1 MIRVG
6 VTGGIGSG
14 KSTCCRIFAERGAA
28 VYDSDREAKRLMN
41 GDGEL
46 RRRIAGRFG
55 REVYAGGALNRSYLA
70 GVIFGDAEAR
80 AALNALVH
88 PAVAADF
95 VRWCGRQRG
104 PYVVFESALLFD
116 AELDRLVDRT
126 VAVMAPPALRIERT
140 CRRDGVSPEE
150 VQRRIAAQL
159 SDDELLQRA
168 DYCVVN
174 IHEEELAAEI
184 GRLDTLFRHEA
195 TLS

>member
-41 GDGEL
+41 EDGEL
-46 RRRIAGRFG
+46 RRRIAARFG
-55 REVYAGGALNRSYLA
+55 SEAYDGGGLNRSYLA

-95 VRWCGRQRG
+95 VRWCERQQG
-104 PYVVFESALLFD
+104 PYVVLESALLFD
-116 AELDRLVDRT
+116 AGLDRIVDRT

-140 CRRDGVSPEE
+140 CRRDGASPEE
-150 VQRRIAAQL
+150 VRRRIAAQL

>member
-41 GDGEL
+41 EDGEL
-46 RRRIAGRFG
+46 RRRIAARFG
-55 REVYAGGALNRSYLA
+55 SEAYDGGGLNRSYLA

-80 AALNALVH
+80 AALNTLVH

-95 VRWCGRQRG
+95 VRWCERQQG
-104 PYVVFESALLFD
+104 PYVVLESALLFD
-116 AELDRLVDRT
+116 AGLDRIVDRT

-140 CRRDGVSPEE
+140 CRRDGASPEE
-150 VQRRIAAQL
+150 VRRRIAAQL

>member
-14 KSTCCRIFAERGAA
+14 KSTCCRIFAGLGAA

-41 GDGEL
+41 DDGEL
-46 RRRIAGRFG
+46 RRRIAARFG
-55 REVYAGGALNRSYLA
+55 SEAYADGALNRSYLA

-95 VRWCGRQRG
+95 VRWCERQQG
-104 PYVVFESALLFD
+104 PYVVLESALLFD
-116 AELDRLVDRT
+116 AGLDRIVDRT

-140 CRRDGVSPEE
+140 CRRDGASPEE
-150 VQRRIAAQL
+150 VRRRIAAQL

-184 GRLDTLFRHEA
+184 ARLDTLFRHEA